1 LFIIGQQKNIRQL
14 TEGVFSSRSP
24 VWSPDGS
31 YIAFESNHTGN
42 RNLFILEFQTGKVF
56 ALTTSPASDRY
67 SACSPDGKY
76 IIYTGAKIM
85 AIIIICS

>member
-1 LFIIGQQKNIRQL
+1 LFN
-14 TEGVFSSRSP
+14 
-24 VWSPDGS
+24 
-31 YIAFESNHTGN
+31 
-42 RNLFILEFQTGKVF
+42 LEFQTGKVF

-76 IIYTGAKIM
+76 IIYAGAKIM